1 MMKTENIV
9 RENDEQRL
17 ARLAGHLKKLG
28 VITDDESLQRVM
40 GTMSRYFM
48 KRSWTAGDSWVL
60 SVEYYHC
67 EVLRNSWQYLGEYSE
82 TFRADGD

>member
-1 MMKTENIV
+1 MKTEDIV

-17 ARLAGHLKKLG
+17 ARLAGDLKKLG

-40 GTMSRYFM
+40 GTMSRHFM

-60 SVEYYHC
+60 SAEYYHYK
-67 EVLRNSWQYLGEYSE
+67 VSRNSWQYLGEYSE
-82 TFRADGD
+82 TLRADGD